1 MEKGIVTITV
11 WYNDLQDIDGLPVRF
26 ESLLNAGNI
35 KIIEM
40 HRSYMRVSGKEHIL
54 TALYKG

>member
-1 MEKGIVTITV
+1 METGEMTITV
-11 WYNDLQDIDGLPVRF
+11 WYNDLQNIEGLPARF

-35 KIIEM
+35 KIVEM
-40 HRSYMRVSGKEHIL
+40 CRSHMRVQGKEHIL